1 MANDPPK
8 KYVMLPGQSHFLDS
22 ESPYSKCCSLNG
34 SDVAPW
40 VSAK

>member
-22 ESPYSKCCSLNG
+22 ESLLILN
-34 SDVAPW
+34 VAHLME
-40 VSAK
+40 VT